1 MSQKNKGVC
10 CILLSSFSFALMNL
24 FVHLSGDLPSVQKS
38 FFRNFV
44 AMLFALFIL
53 LKERP
58 TIRLDGASK
67 KYLFLRSFCGTVG
80 ILCNFYAV
88 DHLVLADAS
97 MLNKMSPF
105 FAILFGILILKE
117 RINLFQGLCVV
128 AAFIGTLFVIKPTPS
143 NLACFPALIGLLGGL
158 GAGIAYTCVR
168 ALGMKGVKGS
178 FIVFFFS
185 AFSCVVT
192 LPYLI
197 FRYHPMTLQQLGI
210 LLLAGL
216 AAAGG
221 QFTITAAY
229 TYAPA
234 REISGTVDGKTTTTI
249 TPAYYLYNAN
259 KYVVVD
265 DSCADTKIVKDG
277 KIVAMAMLT
286 TATDVKTSD
295 TVTATIK
302 GVKDAKCGQYE
313 GEDDTFYVID
323 GKTYKADSKG
333 TGFAL
338 LNGKVVV
345 YNTTEAMAVAHDLDT
360 SKVTSD
366 KGTVTAI
373 YCKNCQKY
381 VPVVK
386 SIPATSVDTYKS
398 VVVGTT
404 TYYYLD
410 KPVDGTSTGT
420 STTTKPSPKTFDA
433 GIAMYVGMALTSVAG
448 SAVVIGK
455 KKEF

>member
-1 MSQKNKGVC
+1 MPSAFPIFIPISKRKTAIVAPANYPQNIIFIDRITAAVPSPKQRQRNANAARKPKPRIQKKGSLEMSQKNKGVC

-197 FRYHPMTLQQLGI
+197 FRYHPMTPKQLGI

-221 QFTITAAY
+221 QFSITAAY
-229 TYAPA
+229 KFAPA
-234 REISGTVDGKTTTTI
+234 KEISVYDYSQIIFSALLGFILFSQLPDIWSFIG
-249 TPAYYLYNAN
+249 
-259 KYVVVD
+259 YVIICGV
-265 DSCADTKIVKDG
+265 G
-277 KIVAMAMLT
+277 VAMFFYNNR
-286 TATDVKTSD
+286 
-295 TVTATIK
+295 
-302 GVKDAKCGQYE
+302 KDK
-313 GEDDTFYVID
+313 
-323 GKTYKADSKG
+323 
-333 TGFAL
+333 
-338 LNGKVVV
+338 
-345 YNTTEAMAVAHDLDT
+345 
-360 SKVTSD
+360 
-366 KGTVTAI
+366 
-373 YCKNCQKY
+373 
-381 VPVVK
+381 
-386 SIPATSVDTYKS
+386 
-398 VVVGTT
+398 
-404 TYYYLD
+404 
-410 KPVDGTSTGT
+410 
-420 STTTKPSPKTFDA
+420 
-433 GIAMYVGMALTSVAG
+433 
-448 SAVVIGK
+448 
-455 KKEF
+455 

>member
-58 TIRLDGASK
+58 TIRLDGTSK

-185 AFSCVVT
+185 AFT
-192 LPYLI
+192 I
-197 FRYHPMTLQQLGI
+197 FIRADRSGSSEEWLK
-210 LLLAGL
+210 
-216 AAAGG
+216 AA
-221 QFTITAAY
+221 
-229 TYAPA
+229 TY
-234 REISGTVDGKTTTTI
+234 
-249 TPAYYLYNAN
+249 
-259 KYVVVD
+259 
-265 DSCADTKIVKDG
+265 
-277 KIVAMAMLT
+277 
-286 TATDVKTSD
+286 
-295 TVTATIK
+295 
-302 GVKDAKCGQYE
+302 
-313 GEDDTFYVID
+313 
-323 GKTYKADSKG
+323 
-333 TGFAL
+333 
-338 LNGKVVV
+338 
-345 YNTTEAMAVAHDLDT
+345 
-360 SKVTSD
+360 
-366 KGTVTAI
+366 
-373 YCKNCQKY
+373 
-381 VPVVK
+381 
-386 SIPATSVDTYKS
+386 
-398 VVVGTT
+398 
-404 TYYYLD
+404 
-410 KPVDGTSTGT
+410 
-420 STTTKPSPKTFDA
+420 
-433 GIAMYVGMALTSVAG
+433 
-448 SAVVIGK
+448 
-455 KKEF
+455 